1 MEKGDFM
8 KLYYDKRLSDPTYYV
23 HQGIRNGKKTTT
35 RIVKKIG
42 KHSELLKIT
51 GDPLAYA
58 KAEIEKMNEEFRV
71 GRVQFEMKCDFNE
84 RVRKTDRDVS
94 ASTQQNVGYFFLQ
107 YILNRLNLKQF
118 FSEITANR
126 KMTYDC
132 YDINRFLTYARILDP
147 QSKYSTWDRLDSYYE
162 KPDIA
167 YQHMIRFMDVLEEHY
182 DDYLKWLFTQSS
194 HIVPRSTAVMYY
206 DCTNFYF
213 ETEQEDDDYVDPVTG
228 EIMKG
233 LRQYGVSKEHRP
245 NPVVEMGLFIDQRGI
260 PISMSL
266 HPGNTSEQLTAV
278 PLEREIVHMLNG
290 AKLIYCADAGL
301 GSYNIRKFNSMGGR
315 AFIVTQSIK
324 KLSHI
329 LKEAIFE
336 GGDYKLLSN
345 DRPVTLDYMKSFDR
359 QDEAN
364 LSLYNDFAYK
374 VLNADRAVDL
384 GLYEEV
390 KTASGKTKRVKSTGQ
405 LKQRV
410 IVTFS
415 RKMKE
420 YQQYIRDR
428 QLERARALVRSKD
441 PEEIRKGPHDVRRF
455 MKRVV
460 TTSTGEKADVSY
472 VIDEEKVAEEA
483 KYDGFYAVA
492 TNLEDKAADI
502 LAVSKERYRI
512 EDCFRIM
519 KTNFSGRPVNHRN
532 PERIKAH
539 FLICY
544 TALLV
549 YRLLECQLDDNG
561 THVTTDHLIA
571 TLKNMNVVNIHDVQY
586 MALYEGSKT
595 LDALTAL
602 TGLVL
607 DRMHYRP
614 KELNQLIRKF
624 LK

>member
-1 MEKGDFM
+1 
-8 KLYYDKRLSDPTYYV
+8 
-23 HQGIRNGKKTTT
+23 
-35 RIVKKIG
+35 
-42 KHSELLKIT
+42 
-51 GDPLAYA
+51 
-58 KAEIEKMNEEFRV
+58 
-71 GRVQFEMKCDFNE
+71 
-84 RVRKTDRDVS
+84 
-94 ASTQQNVGYFFLQ
+94 
-107 YILNRLNLKQF
+107 
-118 FSEITANR
+118 
-126 KMTYDC
+126 
-132 YDINRFLTYARILDP
+132 
-147 QSKYSTWDRLDSYYE
+147 
-162 KPDIA
+162 
-167 YQHMIRFMDVLEEHY
+167 
-182 DDYLKWLFTQSS
+182 
-194 HIVPRSTAVMYY
+194 MYY

-390 KTASGKTKRVKSTGQ
+390 KTASGKTKRVKAAGQ

-441 PEEIRKGPHDVRRF
+441 PEEIRKGPHDVKRF

>member
-1 MEKGDFM
+1 
-8 KLYYDKRLSDPTYYV
+8 
-23 HQGIRNGKKTTT
+23 
-35 RIVKKIG
+35 
-42 KHSELLKIT
+42 
-51 GDPLAYA
+51 
-58 KAEIEKMNEEFRV
+58 
-71 GRVQFEMKCDFNE
+71 
-84 RVRKTDRDVS
+84 
-94 ASTQQNVGYFFLQ
+94 
-107 YILNRLNLKQF
+107 
-118 FSEITANR
+118 
-126 KMTYDC
+126 
-132 YDINRFLTYARILDP
+132 
-147 QSKYSTWDRLDSYYE
+147 
-162 KPDIA
+162 
-167 YQHMIRFMDVLEEHY
+167 
-182 DDYLKWLFTQSS
+182 
-194 HIVPRSTAVMYY
+194 
-206 DCTNFYF
+206 
-213 ETEQEDDDYVDPVTG
+213 
-228 EIMKG
+228 
-233 LRQYGVSKEHRP
+233 
-245 NPVVEMGLFIDQRGI
+245 
-260 PISMSL
+260 
-266 HPGNTSEQLTAV
+266 
-278 PLEREIVHMLNG
+278 
-290 AKLIYCADAGL
+290 
-301 GSYNIRKFNSMGGR
+301 
-315 AFIVTQSIK
+315 
-324 KLSHI
+324 
-329 LKEAIFE
+329 
-336 GGDYKLLSN
+336 
-345 DRPVTLDYMKSFDR
+345 
-359 QDEAN
+359 
-364 LSLYNDFAYK
+364 
-374 VLNADRAVDL
+374 
-384 GLYEEV
+384 
-390 KTASGKTKRVKSTGQ
+390 
-405 LKQRV
+405 
-410 IVTFS
+410 
-415 RKMKE
+415 MKE

-441 PEEIRKGPHDVRRF
+441 PEEIRKGPHDVKRF